1 MKSLTAVQK
10 LYHLGHATWYDPFRK
25 IWTKLVERKL
35 EKDFLQEIKKRVYPS
50 TRILE
55 LGCGTGINIGR
66 IFALQSALQKPFHLY
81 YGIDFSEDMLAI
93 AKQKYGNRKTVH
105 LLSGNLETIS
115 IPKKYDLVLCTW
127 VLSHLPKPSL
137 VVNRFYKNL
146 SKDGTMLLIFM
157 TQPKWYLSFWF
168 TPLSYLFAARYV
180 SPQEIAQ
187 MRGEK
192 IMKKYASGL
201 ATFLIIKKKA
211 KTV

>member
-1 MKSLTAVQK
+1 MTTPTSVQR
-10 LYHLGHATWYDPFRK
+10 LYHLGHATWYNPFRK

-35 EKDFLQEIKKRVYPS
+35 EKDFLQVMEKNVHPS

-66 IFALQSALQKPFHLY
+66 VLALQKPFHLY

-93 AKQKYGNRKTVH
+93 AKQKYRDRKNVH
-105 LLSGNLETIS
+105 FLSGNLETIS
-115 IPKKYDLVLCTW
+115 TPQRYDFVLCTW
-127 VLSHLPKPSL
+127 VLSHLKKPSF
-137 VVNRFYKNL
+137 VINRFYKNL
-146 SKDGTMLLIFM
+146 AKDGTMLLIFM
-157 TQPKWYLSFWF
+157 TKPKWYLSFWF

-187 MRGEK
+187 MHGEK

-201 ATFLIIKKKA
+201 ATFLIIKKRENE
-211 KTV
+211 